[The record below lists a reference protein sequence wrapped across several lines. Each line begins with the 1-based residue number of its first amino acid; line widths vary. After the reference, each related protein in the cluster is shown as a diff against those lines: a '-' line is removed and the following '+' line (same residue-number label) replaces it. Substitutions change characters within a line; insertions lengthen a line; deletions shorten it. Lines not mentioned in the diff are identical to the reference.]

1 MGDFGRVKAT
11 QEIRLQAHQFMAE
24 QLSADANLAEG
35 KHHAAPIRWSAETK
49 LRTETGEEKNLVQL
63 TLDIRA
69 AGPGE
74 NCEIDNLTL

>member
-11 QEIRLQAHQFMAE
+11 QEIRLQASQFTAE
-24 QLSADANLAEG
+24 QLSADANLTEG
-35 KHHAAPIRWSAETK
+35 KHHAAPIRWPPETE
-49 LRTETGEEKNLVQL
+49 LRTETREEEDLVQL

-74 NCEIDNLTL
+74 NFEIHNLPL